1 MMPRLCDCAETGD
14 FFTKNIDAVS
24 EWYYNMRI
32 LTRCQKK
39 GGIIM
44 SKTLVAYFSASG
56 VTEKAA
62 QNLAK
67 AAGADLYQIRP
78 AVPYTG
84 ADLNWMDKKSRS
96 SVEMNDKSS
105 RPAIADKDAHI
116 EQYDTIFLGFPI
128 WWYVAPTI
136 INTFLE
142 SYDWTGKKIV
152 LFATSGG
159 SGLGKSAAGLRD
171 SAKGAQIIEG
181 KMLNGNYSPEVLKKW
196 VESI

>member
-1 MMPRLCDCAETGD
+1 MMKRLVT
-14 FFTKNIDAVS
+14 
-24 EWYYNMRI
+24 
-32 LTRCQKK
+32 
-39 GGIIM
+39 
-44 SKTLVAYFSASG
+44 YFSASG
-56 VTEKAA
+56 VTKRAA
-62 QNLAK
+62 EQLAQ
-67 AAGADLYQIRP
+67 AVGADLHEIRP
-78 AVPYTG
+78 AREYSR
-84 ADLNWMDKKSRS
+84 ADLDWTNSKSRS